1 MAEVSARAPAR
12 GAPARGKSRR
22 GPARRSVWR
31 GPLPVAVSV
40 AAVAILVTAFILVS
54 RAPAPPATA
63 DDAAPVVA
71 KATTVPPAVFDAV
84 GSGGVAPR
92 LTRTDAATLR
102 TATGKP
108 IVIYVGADYCPF
120 CASERW
126 SLVVALSRFGTF
138 RDLGLTRSSP
148 SDVYP
153 NTATFSFRGASY
165 ASEWVELST
174 VETADRFG
182 SPRERPD
189 ATQQASLDRFD
200 PKGSIPFVSLAD
212 RYVTIGAGYPTD
224 VLRGKDWQEIADLL
238 HDPSSSLARAVVGNA
253 NHLTAAICAVTEGR
267 PADVCGSSALRGL
280 APGR

>member
-1 MAEVSARAPAR
+1 M
-12 GAPARGKSRR
+12 
-22 GPARRSVWR
+22 
-31 GPLPVAVSV
+31 
-40 AAVAILVTAFILVS
+40 
-54 RAPAPPATA
+54 
-63 DDAAPVVA
+63 
-71 KATTVPPAVFDAV
+71 FDAV

-153 NTATFSFRGASY
+153 NTATFSFRGTSY

-224 VLRGKDWQEIADLL
+224 VLRGKDWQDVTAGLPSFHGFPIAVDHVEDAIRQPRLRQQLRQPQGAGGILLGRL
-238 HDPSSSLARAVVGNA
+238 HDESIPAGNGQRK
-253 NHLTAAICAVTEGR
+253 H
-267 PADVCGSSALRGL
+267 P
-280 APGR
+280 